1 MSGTAARNI
10 AIVLVLALAVWLLP
24 GGGTSAEVVGELLF
38 IAFAAGIALIVI
50 RLYRERRSD
59 LFGLGDRHQALL
71 YGGLATLLF
80 CGASAGRFFDS
91 APGTIIWIALLGGAV
106 YALVMVFRHY
116 REYA

>member
-24 GGGTSAEVVGELLF
+24 GGGTSADVVGELLF
-38 IAFAAGIALIVI
+38 IAFAAGIAFLVV
-50 RLYRERRSD
+50 RLYRERRSEI
-59 LFGLGDRHQALL
+59 FGLGDRHQALL
-71 YGGLATLLF
+71 YGGLAALLF

-91 APGTIIWIALLGGAV
+91 AAGTIVWILLLGGAI
-106 YALVMVFRHY
+106 YALVAVFRHY